1 MDAAQ
6 WKCQCL
12 EPDTALATMLFR
24 QIDIGRGVLN
34 NAYTYGVSQDLGIS
48 SHSPDCADTPWHLGV
63 GGDGWAVAVDP
74 NDPKHAL
81 AMAGSFFS
89 TVDGKSWQA
98 GTGLSTTTQPVY
110 FDPNGQ
116 IVYALVNSK
125 LFRSTN
131 NGAIFSLMKTFPT
144 PLTAINM
151 VKRDF
156 KTIWLGG
163 SDGTVWHTNDANNGI
178 GATWIKTSVPG
189 APNNQGASGI
199 AVDPSNTSKVVV
211 IYTPGRA
218 FSTTNNGATWTD
230 ITGKLRNLRVN
241 SVVID
246 PNTSPHAV
254 IVATSTG
261 VMLTTNLGGHGTNLG
276 KGLPNVL
283 CKSLTI
289 DSTAVPSLLRVGL
302 TAGARLNYGTTA
314 ST

>member
-1 MDAAQ
+1 
-6 WKCQCL
+6 
-12 EPDTALATMLFR
+12 
-24 QIDIGRGVLN
+24 
-34 NAYTYGVSQDLGIS
+34 
-48 SHSPDCADTPWHLGV
+48 
-63 GGDGWAVAVDP
+63 
-74 NDPKHAL
+74 
-81 AMAGSFFS
+81 MAGSFFS

-125 LFRSTN
+125 LFRSAN

-151 VKRDF
+151 VKRDS

-178 GATWIKTSVPG
+178 GATWVKTSVPG

-199 AVDPSNTSKVVV
+199 AVDPSNTSKGVV

-230 ITGKLRNLRVN
+230 ITGTLRNLRVN
-241 SVVID
+241 AVVID

-261 VMLTTNLGGHGTNLG
+261 VMLTTNGATWTVLG

-283 CKSLTI
+283 CTSLAI
-289 DSTAVPSLLRVGL
+289 DSTAVPSLLRVGTYGRSAFELSYDRKYVDSQNFGELDGSPEHPFRTVMQALNAPANGAARSISIQAGGYHESPL
-302 TAGARLNYGTTA
+302 TIRQCTTLNALNGEA
-314 ST
+314 AIQ